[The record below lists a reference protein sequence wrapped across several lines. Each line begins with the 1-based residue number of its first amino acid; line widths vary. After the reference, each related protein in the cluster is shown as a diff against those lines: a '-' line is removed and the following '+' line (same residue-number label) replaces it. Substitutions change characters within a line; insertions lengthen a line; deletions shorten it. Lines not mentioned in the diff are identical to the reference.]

1 MNRLREYLT
10 NTTWLA
16 FERLFRMALGLVGWL
31 YIARYLGPEG
41 YGLLNYALSFV
52 GLFAAVAALGVD
64 QLLMRELVRYPS
76 AQGRLLGTST
86 GLRLAGSSAA
96 ISVITLILLFM
107 EIDWEERALVWII
120 SVSLLLQALG
130 GIESYFAA
138 QVRSRYVVY
147 VQTTQSVLSL
157 ALRVVLVELDAPLVW
172 FAIALT
178 VDNVLLYLGL
188 VWMYKRTGG
197 QLSSWCFDLDEAKRL
212 LHEAWPLIF
221 TGIFVTIYFKVDQV
235 MLKILAGDG
244 EAGIYAAAVKLSETW
259 YFIPAII
266 TTSVFPAI
274 ISAREAG
281 RALYEDRLQDLY
293 DLMTLLSVG
302 LALFVSFLATP
313 LIGWVFGPEFLA
325 AGPVL
330 ALHIWAGV
338 LIFGGFVRQRWVLAE
353 NLQGQE
359 AWLNLAGAGCNV
371 LFNFLLIPEYGAF
384 GAAVATVLSYFV
396 GLYLVAGLF
405 RDFRPFF
412 RMYNVSFAHLL
423 SLRVLRKQLQ

>member
-1 MNRLREYLT
+1 MSRLREYLA
-10 NTTWLA
+10 NTSWLA
-16 FERLFRMALGLVGWL
+16 FERLFRMVLGLVGWL

-64 QLLMRELVRYPS
+64 QLLMRELVRYPA
-76 AQGRLLGTST
+76 AQGTFLGTST
-86 GLRLAGSSAA
+86 GLRLAGSSLA
-96 ISVITLILLFM
+96 IGVITLVLLFM
-107 EIDWEERALVWII
+107 DVGWEERALVWII

-157 ALRVVLVELDAPLVW
+157 VLRVVLVELDAPLVW

-197 QLSSWCFDLDEAKRL
+197 RLSSWHFDRDEARRL
-212 LHEAWPLIF
+212 LREAWPLIF

-235 MLKILAGDG
+235 MLKILVGEG
-244 EAGIYAAAVKLSETW
+244 EAGVYAAAVKLSETW

-274 ISAREAG
+274 ISARVAG
-281 RALYEDRLQDLY
+281 SALYEERLQDLY

-302 LALFVSFLATP
+302 LALMVSFLSTP

-330 ALHIWAGV
+330 AMHIWAGV

-359 AWLNLAGAGCNV
+359 AWLNLAGAAFNV
-371 LFNFLLIPEYGAF
+371 LFNFLLIPEYGAL

-412 RMYNVSFAHLL
+412 RMYNASFAHLL
-423 SLRVLRKQLQ
+423 SLRVLRKHLQ